1 MEVSKKLTDSLQKA
15 VAREIQV
22 AIQYMWQ
29 HVTAKGFKGKVVGD
43 DFKSI
48 AITEMKHAEDI
59 SERLDFYGV
68 TPTTQPSPIKV
79 GESLTEMLD
88 NDIQAEEEAIALY
101 REIIKIARE
110 EGDEVTAH
118 MFRQILKDE
127 EEHLDTFKKYKE

>member
-59 SERLDFYGV
+59 AERLDFYGV